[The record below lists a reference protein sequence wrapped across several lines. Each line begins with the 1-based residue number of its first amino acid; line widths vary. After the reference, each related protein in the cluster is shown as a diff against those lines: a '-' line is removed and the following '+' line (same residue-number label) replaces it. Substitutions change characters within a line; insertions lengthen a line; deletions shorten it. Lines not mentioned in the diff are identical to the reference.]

1 MHLNLLSQGISGHL
15 VRYAD
20 CLFVHSD
27 FDFLSFSA
35 NLLVSCDRTAQLAGG
50 SQLVGWHVY
59 KYVSPSTGIG
69 GHSRSMEQFLLGAIG
84 AS

>member
-27 FDFLSFSA
+27 FDLLSFSA
-35 NLLVSCDRTAQLAGG
+35 NLLVSCDRTAQL
-50 SQLVGWHVY
+50 
-59 KYVSPSTGIG
+59 P
-69 GHSRSMEQFLLGAIG
+69 
-84 AS
+84 